1 MNSYR
6 RWGKRAGDVVA
17 ASVALVV
24 LAPVMAGIG
33 VAARRRLGSPVLYRA
48 TRPGRDGAPFILLKF
63 RTMTDAHDANGR
75 PLDDAERLTPLGAT
89 LRSWSLDELPSLW
102 NVVRGDMSLV
112 GPRPLL
118 MEYLDR
124 YTPDQARRH
133 EVRPGL
139 SGWAQVN
146 GRNALRWEE
155 KFALDVWYVDHVSFG
170 LDLRILW
177 RTVKSV
183 VSREGISAAGH
194 ATAPEFKGVA

>member
-6 RWGKRAGDVVA
+6 GWGKRAGDVVA

-24 LAPVMAGIG
+24 LAPAMAGIG
-33 VAARRRLGSPVLYRA
+33 VAVRRRLGSPVLYRA
-48 TRPGRDGAPFILLKF
+48 TRPGRDGAPFTLLKF
-63 RTMTDAHDANGR
+63 RTMTDGHDANGR
-75 PLDDAERLTPLGAT
+75 LLGDADRLTPLGAT

-133 EVRPGL
+133 QVRPGL

-146 GRNALRWEE
+146 GRNALGWEE

-170 LDLRILW
+170 LDLGIVL
-177 RTVKSV
+177 RTLSAV
-183 VSREGISAAGH
+183 VRRQGISASGH
-194 ATAPEFKGVA
+194 ATMPEFRSAA